1 MIKILVLIIMI
12 FFINVAFSADDLK
25 PNTCNFVQID
35 AFLYDY
41 SFINSED
48 SNQSGM
54 NNQIFTA
61 RPGVELCF
69 KTKHF
74 NLRPNILLN
83 PFNSSTEGALLV
95 GKDFNIAELGFYSS
109 VNYSQKSLGNNS
121 RFNETIEN
129 SLLVGPYLYLFPNF
143 SDQDLYEIF
152 FRLTYQYYLQQA
164 TVNGYTTTMSKKN
177 GVNIMLS
184 FLYATFLNE
193 NLAFSPYVDFVYTYA
208 VDMVGGNIGA
218 NTFQLQF
225 FPISFRWYLN

>member
-1 MIKILVLIIMI
+1 MIKILLFIIMI
-12 FFINVAFSADDLK
+12 FLKNIAYSTDDLK

-41 SFINSED
+41 SVINSED

-54 NNQIFTA
+54 NNQIFTV
-61 RPGVELCF
+61 RPGLEMCF
-69 KTKHF
+69 KTRHF

-83 PFNSSTEGALLV
+83 PFNSSSEGALLV
-95 GKDFNIAELGFYSS
+95 GKDFKIAELGLYSS
-109 VNYSQKSLGNNS
+109 INYSQKTLGNTS
-121 RFNETIEN
+121 RFNETLEN
-129 SLLVGPYLYLFPNF
+129 NLLIGPYLYIFPNF
-143 SDQDLYEIF
+143 SDEDLYEIF

-193 NLAFSPYVDFVYTYA
+193 TLAFSPSINFLYTYS
-208 VDMVGGNIGA
+208 VDMVGGNVGS